1 MTKCRTDG
9 TSAFNKRTA
18 RLRLPRLDPARR
30 EGEVEEDSVQQQHNG
45 VVVVEERGNPAG
57 LRQAP
62 RERRRTWERG
72 RAAPTLWFGCP
83 PTPFI
88 YIGARERGAGPL
100 RSHLRRGRRPRGGA
114 LPPKARGAP
123 PLG

>member
-1 MTKCRTDG
+1 MDS
-9 TSAFNKRTA
+9 TSAFNTRTA
-18 RLRLPRLDPARR
+18 RGRLPCLDPARK

-72 RAAPTLWFGCP
+72 RAAPAHWYGYP

-88 YIGARERGAGPL
+88 YIGARERGAGTL
-100 RSHLRRGRRPRGGA
+100 RSHLRRGRRPGGGA
-114 LPPKARGAP
+114 LPPKARGRP
-123 PLG
+123 PF